1 MKKALHAKVLPHR
14 VDRRHQPVE
23 TRNERRVVASEPRAV
38 GIRECCRRLDYS
50 IRQAKRKLEA
60 GTFPVSPLPRSSRR
74 EHLKFSL
81 SDIEDFLLHGSMRD
95 ARVLGVMKP

>member
-1 MKKALHAKVLPHR
+1 MTAHRAHVLQHR

-23 TRNERRVVASEPRAV
+23 TRIERRVVASEPRAV
-38 GIRECCRRLDYS
+38 GIRECCRRLDIS
-50 IRQAKRKLEA
+50 TRQAKRRLEA

-81 SDIEDFLLHGSMRD
+81 ADIEDFLLHGSTRD
-95 ARVLGVMKP
+95 AMVGR